1 MVGSLNYIHVPAA
14 EADGEAQRHVETLGA
29 ELIWKVRGMR
39 TSVACMRVGEPVPAT
54 YRAGRRDWSLLSLT
68 LSGILVLWL
77 S

>member
-14 EADGEAQRHVETLGA
+14 EADGKAQRYVETLGA

-54 YRAGRRDWSLLSLT
+54 
-68 LSGILVLWL
+68 
-77 S
+77 